1 MNRAKVA
8 EAAGLALALA
18 LVGAF
23 IVSFIT
29 GLGGGSREAS
39 RASLD
44 SPALPAVDPGRD
56 PRGRVEV
63 FNATKRAGVARDATM
78 RLRDAG
84 FDVVSFAN
92 ASIVPDSSRVIDRI
106 GRPEVARAIASEL
119 GIERVVTVVDSTLYV
134 DASVILGVDWVAKP
148 RRD

>member
-8 EAAGLALALA
+8 EAAALTVTLA

-29 GLGGGSREAS
+29 GLGGGWRGAVTTSDEKLS
-39 RASLD
+39 V
-44 SPALPAVDPGRD
+44 PAADPGRE

-63 FNATKRAGVARDATM
+63 FNATRQSGVARDATA

-84 FDVVSFAN
+84 FDVVSYAN

-106 GRPEVARAIASEL
+106 GRPDVARAIASEL
-119 GIERVVTVVDSTLYV
+119 GIMRVITVLDSTLYV
-134 DASVILGVDWVAKP
+134 DASVVIGIDWSRPGRK
-148 RRD
+148 